1 MTPHTTAL
9 ARFVATLDISDLP
22 DRTIESAI
30 QQTFEVCAGLFTGL
44 SVPEATTIRRVL
56 SSSTAGWAGEVA
68 MLSHAAEWDPI
79 HSRTAVCAAAV
90 TVPVVLG
97 IAKERDVDGPTA
109 ISAIVAGYEAAIR
122 IGDALRSARLLTQ
135 GWWPTSLCG
144 GAGAAAAA
152 ARAMGLDEIA
162 MRNAIGLALVQA
174 GGLST
179 GGASAPEARNLLC
192 ANTVRV
198 GVDAALAAAAGIRG
212 PAEPL
217 TGERGFLHAFGVDPD
232 PALLLADLGDAWMID
247 QTSLKRFPCALQ
259 AQPALDALSSILR
272 DHGLSAVD
280 LRAIEIGLP
289 EPMRRIVDRPER
301 PRTRFAAA
309 ASLQFLTA
317 AMAVHGDVT
326 PETMD
331 ESHLNSSEVADVA
344 DRVAVDHDPELE
356 SLYPARWPARVSVRT
371 EGAVH
376 EASVETPRGHPDN
389 PIDLAATT
397 AKFRTHAPNGAETLE
412 RLILQLPGLEDIRL
426 LVDALD
432 ELLPA

>member
-22 DRTIESAI
+22 DRTIEGAI
-30 QQTFEVCAGLFTGL
+30 QQTFEVCTGLFTGL
-44 SVPEATTIRRVL
+44 SVPEAVAIRPLL
-56 SSSTAGWAGEVA
+56 STSTAGWAGDVA

-79 HSRTAVCAAAV
+79 HSRTAVCAAAI
-90 TVPVVLG
+90 TIPAVLS

-122 IGDALRSARLLTQ
+122 MGSALGSARLLTQ
-135 GWWPTSLCG
+135 GWWPTALCG
-144 GAGAAAAA
+144 GVGAAAAA
-152 ARAMGLDEIA
+152 ARAMVLDEFA

-179 GGASAPEARNLLC
+179 GGATAPEARNLLC
-192 ANTVRV
+192 ANTVRA

-212 PAEPL
+212 PTEPL
-217 TGERGFLHAFGVDPD
+217 SGERGFLHAFGVDPD
-232 PALLLADLGDAWMID
+232 PALLLADLGNVWMID

-272 DHGLSAVD
+272 GHD
-280 LRAIEIGLP
+280 LTAEDVRAIEIGLP

-301 PRTRFAAA
+301 PPSRFAMA

-317 AMAVHGDVT
+317 AMVVHGDVT

-331 ESHLNSSEVADVA
+331 DSHLDSSEVADVA

-356 SLYPARWPARVSVRT
+356 SLYPERWSARVAVRT

-376 EASVETPRGHPDN
+376 EARVETPCGHPDN
-389 PIDLAATT
+389 PIDLATT
-397 AKFRTHAPNGAETLE
+397 RAKFCAHAPNGAEKLE
-412 RLILQLPGLEDIRL
+412 RLILELPGLENIRPL
-426 LVDALD
+426 ADAID